1 MKNLGFQIGL
11 KKLKT
16 EDLIDKNLE
25 SKNNLIGRG
34 RIVFWTCLK
43 GKEIMGICGSEEG
56 K

>member
-1 MKNLGFQIGL
+1 MKNLGFQIGF
-11 KKLKT
+11 KKLKI

-34 RIVFWTCLK
+34 RIVFWICFK
-43 GKEIMGICGSEEG
+43 GKEILGICGSEEG